1 MKAEPA
7 SDVELPGDIAA
18 PEPLMLRAGRLTM
31 QYEKGSLRHIAAGAT
46 EMLRAVYPAV
56 RDPNWLTLEPRVVE
70 EKITSDKDSFS
81 IRLTCR
87 YRKAGIDFLARY
99 LIEGGPGNTVTLTM
113 DGQALRTFKKNRI
126 GFCVLHPLAGLTGKP
141 CEITHP
147 DGSVS
152 MQPFPADI
160 SPNQVFLNV
169 KGMTWTVDGMTCRLK
184 LEGDVFETED
194 QRNWT
199 DASFKTYSTPLS
211 LPFPATVEQ
220 GTRLQQKVTLEVE
233 NIPEGITTT
242 SQPVTLTLFPQKTMK
257 FPAMGIA
264 RATDRPPLSDAEIQ
278 VLKSLRFD
286 HYRVELL
293 LFQPNWKKKANE
305 ALREARQ
312 LSYPCELAVFFTE
325 HFEKQTHDLLT
336 WLAVK
341 KPTVCCVLLYH
352 RDHPSTSDN
361 LASYVIPRLNE
372 LLPGIPAGTGT
383 NANFAQLNRNRPKRT
398 TDALLCF
405 SVHPQEHASD
415 NMTLVENLAAQSYA
429 VNSARKFSEG
439 RGIWVSPVNLQRR
452 FNANRIFYQPPY
464 RGNKYPDNTDARI
477 MSPFG
482 AAWTVISL
490 KYLAESQVQGITWY
504 ETAGERG
511 IFQGVRDSRWPLQF
525 PATRGNLFP
534 VYQMF
539 NYLLNHRKYLI
550 LRSVSSAPLVADA
563 LVLADGKECHIIA
576 VNFTGNEQ
584 EVRLTG
590 CRISKPNPESTTVIR
605 LQPRAIY
612 FAQGFLE
619 QPD

>member
-1 MKAEPA
+1 M
-7 SDVELPGDIAA
+7 
-18 PEPLMLRAGRLTM
+18 MLRAGRLTM
-31 QYEKGSLRHIAAGAT
+31 QYEKGSLRYIAAGTT

-87 YRKAGIDFLARY
+87 YRKAGIDFLAHY

-126 GFCVLHPLAGLTGKP
+126 GFCVLHPIAGLTGQS

-152 MQPFPADI
+152 LQPFPVDI

-211 LPFPATVEQ
+211 LPFPAEIEK
-220 GTRLQQKVTLEVE
+220 GTILQQKVTLQVE
-233 NIPEGITTT
+233 TLPEEITKT
-242 SQPVTLTLFPQKTMK
+242 SQPVTVTLFPQETMK
-257 FPAMGIA
+257 FPALGIA
-264 RATDRPPLSDAEIQ
+264 RATDRPPLTDTEIQ
-278 VLKSLRFD
+278 VLKPLRFD

-293 LFQPNWKKKANE
+293 LFQPTWKKTANE
-305 ALREARQ
+305 ALHEARQ
-312 LSYPCELAVFFTE
+312 LGYPCELAVFFTE
-325 HFEKQTHDLLT
+325 HFEKQTQDLLT
-336 WLAVK
+336 WLAAK
-341 KPTVCCVLLYH
+341 KPPVSCILLYH
-352 RDHPSTSDN
+352 RDHPSTPDT
-361 LASYVIPRLNE
+361 LASYVIPRLNT
-372 LLPGIPAGTGT
+372 LIPGIPAGTGT

-415 NMTLVENLAAQSYA
+415 SQTLVENLAAQSYA
-429 VNSARKFSEG
+429 VTSARKFSEG
-439 RGIWVSPVNLQRR
+439 RGIRVSPVNLQRR
-452 FNANRIFYQPPY
+452 FNANRIYYQKPN
-464 RGNKYPDNTDARI
+464 RGNKYPGNTDARI
-477 MSPFG
+477 MSPFA

-511 IFQGVRDSRWPLQF
+511 IFQGDRDSRWPLQF
-525 PATRGNLFP
+525 PATPGTLFP
-534 VYQMF
+534 VYHMF
-539 NYLLNHRKYLI
+539 NFLLNHRRNLI

-563 LVLADGKECHIIA
+563 LVLADGKECHLIA
-576 VNFTGNEQ
+576 VNFSRNEQ

-590 CRISKPNPESTTVIR
+590 CRIRDPYQEPTAVIR
-605 LQPRAIY
+605 LQPLAIC